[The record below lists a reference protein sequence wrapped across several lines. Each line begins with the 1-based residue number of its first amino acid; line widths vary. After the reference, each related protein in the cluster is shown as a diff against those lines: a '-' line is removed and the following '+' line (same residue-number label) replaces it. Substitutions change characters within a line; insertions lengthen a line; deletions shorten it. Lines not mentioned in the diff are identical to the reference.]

1 MMRKFKQLLV
11 SLAFSDYT
19 EGIFNYAADLA
30 MNLDADLT
38 VVSIIN
44 DRDIQ
49 AVNTISS
56 MGYDVDGEHYVDSIR
71 KERSDLLERYRQA
84 AAFPA
89 DRLKMI
95 FRIGNPIVE
104 ILKVCAEND
113 VEMVVMGIKGRTDL
127 EHALVGSVAE
137 KMFRR
142 SPVTVVSYRDP
153 ASVER
158 LKKRVSRM

>member
-1 MMRKFKQLLV
+1 MMSKFKHLLV
-11 SLAFSDYT
+11 TLAFSDYT

-30 MNLDADLT
+30 MSLDADLT

-44 DRDIQ
+44 NRDIQ

-56 MGYDVDGEHYVDSIR
+56 MGYEVDGEHYIDSIR
-71 KERSDLLERYRQA
+71 KERSDLLETYRQA

-89 DRLKMI
+89 ERLKVI
-95 FRIGNPIVE
+95 FRTGNPIVE

-113 VEMVVMGIKGRTDL
+113 MDMVVMGVKGRTNL

-142 SPVTVVSYRDP
+142 SPITVVSYRDP
-153 ASVER
+153 VNAER
-158 LKKRVSRM
+158 LKKRISRM